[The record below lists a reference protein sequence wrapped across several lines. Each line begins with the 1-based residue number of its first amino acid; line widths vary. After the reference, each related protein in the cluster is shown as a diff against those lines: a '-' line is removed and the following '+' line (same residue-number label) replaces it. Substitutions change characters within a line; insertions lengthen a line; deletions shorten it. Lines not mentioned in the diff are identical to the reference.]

1 MKRKILRIF
10 SLMLMVCLLMT
21 SVSFASAEAG
31 TTITLAVQTHT
42 SLTALAEYF
51 DEFTAE
57 TGINVVMDQSPQ
69 DQLSQKILLDL
80 STGTGAYDIIGI
92 HEIWLGS
99 YADSGWL
106 TPLDDYIAAEQ
117 AADPEG
123 FDYEDFASPEAFSYN
138 GVQYGLPLYNEVL
151 MCFYNKEI
159 FEEAGLPD
167 RAPATWSELEEFA
180 KTIKEKTG
188 KAGVAMR
195 GISDNRAIVYTW
207 NVFAYSNGWE
217 GWFDEELNA
226 QFDAP
231 EAIEATKFYCDLLNN
246 YGPEGVAS
254 YNWTEVQTL
263 FQQGMVGIIIDASNF
278 GARLENGESSTV
290 GGKVGYGTVPASDN
304 TGEAKPGVLSY
315 GVYIPSASKNKDA
328 AWEFMNWALSKEMQL
343 KTAMS
348 GTREDVTR
356 KSVLQQPEYIE
367 LYDVG
372 NYLEMKAASMD
383 IAIKHYPC
391 IVPFQEVSSEVS
403 VTLNQVLTGGDADK
417 LMPEM
422 NEKVNSIMREN
433 GY

>member
-1 MKRKILRIF
+1 MKRTWKRILSF
-10 SLMLMVCLLMT
+10 LATVCLLMT
-21 SVSFASAEAG
+21 SMSIALADEAP
-31 TTITLAVQTHT
+31 TITLAVQTHS

-57 TGINVVMDQSPQ
+57 TGIKVVMDQSPQ

-80 STGTGAYDIIGI
+80 STGTGAYDVIGI

-106 TPLDDYIAAEQ
+106 APLDDYIAAEE
-117 AADPEG
+117 AANPD
-123 FDYEDFASPEAFSYN
+123 FDYADFASTEAFNYK

-159 FEEAGLPD
+159 FAEAGLPD

-180 KTIKEKTG
+180 KIIEEKTG
-188 KAGVAMR
+188 KAGVCMR
-195 GISDNRAIVYTW
+195 GISDNRAIIYTW
-207 NVFAYSNGWE
+207 NIFAYSNGWK
-217 GWFDEELNA
+217 GWFDENLNA
-226 QFDAP
+226 QFNTP
-231 EAIEATKFYCDLLNN
+231 EAIEAAKFYCDLLNN

-254 YNWTEVQTL
+254 YNWPEVQTL
-263 FQQGMVGIIIDASNF
+263 FQQGKVGIIIDASNF

-290 GGKVGYGTVPASDN
+290 GGKVGYGVVPTCDK

-315 GVYIPSASKNKDA
+315 GVYIPAASQNKDA
-328 AWEFMNWALSKEMQL
+328 AWKFLTWALSKEMQL
-343 KTAMS
+343 KTAKS

-356 KSVLQQPEYIE
+356 KSVLLQPEYVE

-372 NYLEMKAASMD
+372 NYLDMKAASME
-383 IAIKHYPC
+383 IGIKHYPC

-403 VTLNQVLTGGDADK
+403 VALNRILTGADAEK
-417 LMPEM
+417 TMTEM
-422 NEKVNSIMREN
+422 NEKVNEIMREN
-433 GY
+433 GF